1 MKRLRPIIEPIE
13 AQAFIAS
20 AMGEFMSEVRLAELA
35 LVRGNS
41 ESVRAIATYLFDDCN
56 RVLLDIARVATRKN
70 LPLPSSLGQGH
81 ENLVEQLRA
90 KTGADF
96 DSAYIERMALHHRHA
111 IKLFKRGQ
119 TIKIPEIS
127 ALASRVL
134 ALIEARVKLSRQ
146 LTGNIDSL
154 LNGGDSATPGS
165 AADDGQSGL

>member
-1 MKRLRPIIEPIE
+1 MKRSRPIIEPIE

-20 AMGEFMSEVRLAELA
+20 AMGEFMSDVRLAELA
-35 LVRGNS
+35 LVRGSS
-41 ESVRAIATYLFDDCN
+41 ESVRAMATYLLDDCN

-70 LPLPSSLGQGH
+70 LPLPNSLGQGQDI
-81 ENLVEQLRA
+81 VQQFRG

-111 IKLFKRGQ
+111 VMLFKRGQ

-134 ALIEARVKLSRQ
+134 ALIEARIKLSRQ
-146 LTGNIDSL
+146 LSGNIDSL
-154 LNGGDSATPGS
+154 LNGGDSASPGS

>member
-1 MKRLRPIIEPIE
+1 
-13 AQAFIAS
+13 
-20 AMGEFMSEVRLAELA
+20 MGEFMSDVRLAELA
-35 LVRGNS
+35 LVRGSS
-41 ESVRAIATYLFDDCN
+41 ESVRAMATYLLDDCN

-70 LPLPSSLGQGH
+70 LPLPSSLGQGQDI
-81 ENLVEQLRA
+81 VQQFRG

-111 IKLFKRGQ
+111 VMLFKRGQ

-134 ALIEARVKLSRQ
+134 ALIEARIKLSRQ
-146 LTGNIDSL
+146 LSGNIDSL
-154 LNGGDSATPGS
+154 LNGGESASPGS

>member
-1 MKRLRPIIEPIE
+1 MKRSRPIIEPIE

-20 AMGEFMSEVRLAELA
+20 AMGEFMSDVRLAELA
-35 LVRGNS
+35 LVRGSS
-41 ESVRAIATYLFDDCN
+41 ESVRAMATYLLDDCN

-70 LPLPSSLGQGH
+70 LPLPSSLGQGQDI
-81 ENLVEQLRA
+81 VQQFRG

-96 DSAYIERMALHHRHA
+96 DCAYIERMALHHRHA
-111 IKLFKRGQ
+111 VMLFKRGQ

-134 ALIEARVKLSRQ
+134 ALIEARIKLSRQ
-146 LTGNIDSL
+146 LSGNIDSL
-154 LNGGDSATPGS
+154 LNGGESASPGS